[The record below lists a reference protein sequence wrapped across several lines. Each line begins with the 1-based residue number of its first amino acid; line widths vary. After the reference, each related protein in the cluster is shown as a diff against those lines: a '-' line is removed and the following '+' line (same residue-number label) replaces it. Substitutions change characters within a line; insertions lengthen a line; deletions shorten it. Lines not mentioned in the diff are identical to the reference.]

1 MHRSPVRCVTS
12 VTSVP
17 SQRRPA
23 GAGAPAAP
31 TTPAAPVELAAWRSR
46 HEGAV
51 RRTAAAPVR
60 YVPAAFL
67 DALQGTWGDLEPVEA
82 AALELVRRVSA
93 R

>member
-1 MHRSPVRCVTS
+1 MHRSPVRCVTG
-12 VTSVP
+12 VTGVTGVP
-17 SQRRPA
+17 SQRRRA
-23 GAGAPAAP
+23 RAGAPAAP
-31 TTPAAPVELAAWRSR
+31 VDLAAWRSR
-46 HEGAV
+46 HEVAV

-67 DALQGTWGDLEPVEA
+67 DALQGSWGGLEPVEA

>member
-1 MHRSPVRCVTS
+1 MHRSPVRCV
-12 VTSVP
+12 P

-23 GAGAPAAP
+23 PEGVS
-31 TTPAAPVELAAWRSR
+31 PVPVDLAAWRSR

-67 DALQGTWGDLEPVEA
+67 DALQGSWGDLEPVEA
-82 AALELVRRVSA
+82 VEMAALELVRRVSA